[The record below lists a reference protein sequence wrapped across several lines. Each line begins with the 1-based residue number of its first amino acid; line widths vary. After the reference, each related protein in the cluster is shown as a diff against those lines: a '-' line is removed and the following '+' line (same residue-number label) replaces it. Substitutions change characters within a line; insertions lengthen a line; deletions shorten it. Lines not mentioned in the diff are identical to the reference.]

1 MPKKTSDSNSERQE
15 AEARKA
21 ERVALRAVLDDRAAG
36 AFVTVEA
43 GRKATEAMVGA
54 KRRALGL

>member
-21 ERVALRAVLDDRAAG
+21 ERVALRALLDDRAAG

-43 GRKATEAMVGA
+43 GRKATEAMIGA
-54 KRRALGL
+54 KRRALSL